1 MSKTYLGL
9 NCSDLDY
16 SDTLTRISR
25 VNLILDNDTMY
36 TAGDDTGRTLE
47 VECLWATQEMAN
59 SILQRVK
66 DVDYTPYTATE
77 ALIDPAAEIG
87 DAITTGGIY
96 NVIAGIDTTFDEMCV
111 ATVSAPGGDEIE
123 DEYPYE
129 SYTERKT
136 NYELATIRSLITKTA
151 EEILLRVEQTE
162 GDYSE
167 LKVTLD
173 GVTITDSSGTTLIK
187 GSSIET
193 GSLTVS
199 AANIT
204 GTLSASQINLTGA
217 ITWSD
222 LASDAQSKVNT
233 AQSTANSA
241 QSTASAAQST
251 ANRAYNLAGDA
262 SDTISAWSYGSTTY
276 IDGNQLMTGT
286 VTATILK
293 GGTVSILTSTGSAA
307 GYMTVSGASTSSY
320 AIELSSYGALRLS
333 AGYGAAYMESGYGT
347 YINLGSGQIT
357 LGVGKL
363 LPSPDNTYSCGDSTH
378 RWTSVYASSS
388 AIVTSDATQ
397 KHTVNYDLSRY
408 DSLFDAIKPA
418 SYEFNAGTSGRTHT
432 GMIAQDIETALIEC
446 GLGAQEFAGFIKS
459 PCLGDDGQLTG
470 KYEYA
475 LRYEEFIALCIWQI
489 QNLKTRVKALE
500 EA

>member
-1 MSKTYLGL
+1 MSKIYLGL

-96 NVIAGIDTTFDEMCV
+96 NVIAGIDTTLDEMCA

-123 DEYPYE
+123 DEYPYD
-129 SYTERKT
+129 SYSQRKT
-136 NYELATIRSLITKTA
+136 DYELATIRSLITKTA

-173 GVTITDSSGTTLIK
+173 GVTITDSSGTTRIK
-187 GSSIET
+187 GSSIDT
-193 GSLTVS
+193 TTIK
-199 AANIT
+199 ANSI
-204 GTLSASQINLTGA
+204 GADKLNLTGSISFGDLDSSTQST
-217 ITWSD
+217 IT
-222 LASDAQSKVNT
+222 T
-233 AQSTANSA
+233 AQNNAKD
-241 QSTASAAQST
+241 AAE
-251 ANRAYNLAGDA
+251 
-262 SDTISAWSYGSTTY
+262 TISAWSYQGSAY
-276 IDGNQLMTGT
+276 MDGTKLMIGT
-286 VTATILK
+286 VTATKLR
-293 GGTVSILTSTGSAA
+293 GGSVQILTNAERVA
-307 GYMTVSGASTSSY
+307 GEMTVTGADTSSY
-320 AIELSSYGALRLS
+320 AMELHSNGSLRLT
-333 AGYGAAYMESGYGT
+333 AGSGAAYIESGYGSW
-347 YINLGSGQIT
+347 IQAMSGEVAFGNSDIR
-357 LGVGKL
+357 
-363 LPSPDNTYSCGDSTH
+363 PSQDGYFSCGISNYK
-378 RWTSVYASSS
+378 WSEVYAASST
-388 AIVTSDATQ
+388 IVTSDASQ
-397 KHTVNYDLSRY
+397 KRAIGYDLSAY

-418 SYEFNAGTSGRTHT
+418 TYEFNNGRSGRTHT
-432 GMIAQDIETALIEC
+432 GMIAQDVETALEAS
-446 GLGAQEFAGFIKS
+446 GLTSTDFAGFIKT
-459 PCLGDDGQLTG
+459 PKLDDDGNETDG
-470 KYEYA
+470 YDYA

-489 QNLKTRVKALE
+489 QQLKARVKALE
-500 EA
+500 AA